1 MNDSKDINLPIKYDP
16 AYKVVTANDLIRG
29 QQKMTLREAQLF
41 AITISQVVKEDKDL
55 KTYTTT
61 VPELAGFMGIDE
73 NSLYRDLESIC
84 SALLRRIV
92 KLPKIGN
99 SGKRDRK
106 NGWTIFHLLN
116 SATYEK
122 GILTLRLS
130 DDIKPFVIDL
140 NRNYSQPLLGT
151 LMSFRSYY
159 TMRLYQYLL
168 SEYKQYGKDEW
179 SFSCEELRELFQTY
193 VKDEIGNIL
202 KERYVLNRDLLRYT
216 IIPALSEL
224 HRSDFAFIY
233 NYKELTE
240 RKAGSRGRPSI
251 AGVRFGVIFFEDKV
265 RKDLALA
272 RMDFIKANSQQT
284 IIPFGDEQ
292 HAHK

>member
-1 MNDSKDINLPIKYDP
+1 MNRAHKMNLPIKYDP
-16 AYKVVTANDLIRG
+16 TYKVASANDLIRG
-29 QQKMTLREAQLF
+29 RQKMTLREAQLF
-41 AITISQVVKEDKDL
+41 AITISQVVKEDRDL

-61 VPELAGFMGIDE
+61 IPQLAEFMGVSKS
-73 NSLYRDLESIC
+73 SLYRDIRGLCRSLC
-84 SALLRRIV
+84 SKIVEIPMFDSTGRRNQS
-92 KLPKIGN
+92 K
-99 SGKRDRK
+99 
-106 NGWTIFHLLN
+106 GWEVFHLVS
-116 SATYEK
+116 SAKFDGEL
-122 GILTLRLS
+122 LTLRLS
-130 DDIKPFVIDL
+130 DDIKPFVLDL
-140 NRNYSQPLLGT
+140 NRNYSQPMLGT

-179 SFSCEELRELFQTY
+179 SFSCEELRELFHTY
-193 VKDEIGNIL
+193 ENDEKGNIL
-202 KERYVLNRDLLRYT
+202 KEFYSISRDLLKYT
-216 IIPALSEL
+216 LIPALTEL
-224 HRSDFAFIY
+224 HSSDFAFVY
-233 NYKELTE
+233 NYEMLTE